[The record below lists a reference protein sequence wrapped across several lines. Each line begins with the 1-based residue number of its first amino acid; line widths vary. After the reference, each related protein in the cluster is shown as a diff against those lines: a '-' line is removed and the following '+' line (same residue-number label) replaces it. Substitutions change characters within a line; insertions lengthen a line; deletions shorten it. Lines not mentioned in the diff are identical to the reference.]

1 MIRNL
6 FVTIA
11 TFLVLFG
18 VSCREDQSFITEP
31 NASIELSTDTIT
43 FDTIFT
49 SIGSTTKQLK
59 IYNPHKQSVRI
70 SKIYLGNGDN
80 SFFRLNIDGEV
91 SNSATDVEIP
101 PKDSLY
107 IFVEVTID
115 PFGVN
120 NPLVVNDSIVFITNG
135 NMQDVNLMAYGQDVH
150 LINGEIIES
159 QTWTADKPY
168 LVYNSMALD
177 SSFTLT
183 IEEGVKIYF
192 HEGSQMII
200 LGTLLVNGTKD
211 NPVIFRGDRLDEVL
225 PDLPYDR
232 IPGQWGGIVIYPY
245 STGNKLN
252 YCHIRNAE
260 IGLFLPGVL
269 GYDYQAEIEIKNSII
284 ENNSFAGVYAFNSIF
299 TAWNCVISNCGTYT
313 FAGLTGGKYHL
324 YHCTI
329 ANHYI
334 RFSENVSSEPALT
347 LTNFIYYNDS
357 LITGDLKDSRFVN
370 CIIDGQSPLQLQLVS
385 KPDKTFEYLFENCLI
400 EMVKD
405 SIDADNTD
413 LFKDVIFNK
422 DPQFKKI
429 PVSSDPVA
437 ERYTF
442 DFSLDTLSPAK
453 DSGTL
458 EIINQLPELEYDI
471 LGNSRTADG
480 APDIGAYE
488 RIE

>member
-269 GYDYQAEIEIKNSII
+269 GYDYQAEIEITQ
-284 ENNSFAGVYAFNSIF
+284 FQA
-299 TAWNCVISNCGTYT
+299 
-313 FAGLTGGKYHL
+313 
-324 YHCTI
+324 
-329 ANHYI
+329 
-334 RFSENVSSEPALT
+334 
-347 LTNFIYYNDS
+347 
-357 LITGDLKDSRFVN
+357 VN
-370 CIIDGQSPLQLQLVS
+370 
-385 KPDKTFEYLFENCLI
+385 
-400 EMVKD
+400 
-405 SIDADNTD
+405 
-413 LFKDVIFNK
+413 
-422 DPQFKKI
+422 
-429 PVSSDPVA
+429 
-437 ERYTF
+437 
-442 DFSLDTLSPAK
+442 
-453 DSGTL
+453 
-458 EIINQLPELEYDI
+458 I
-471 LGNSRTADG
+471 LLNA
-480 APDIGAYE
+480 
-488 RIE
+488 